1 MLFFRRRKRKRREV
15 SLRPQSKMPSPP
27 YAGQEVAIPFL
38 VLAPFLFALQVL
50 LATAGSLHLLWPDL
64 PTPIPFNAGR
74 AIHLNLSLFW
84 PILGLMG
91 ATYYVLPLQTKAN
104 LGSPKLARLH
114 FWLALFTVFGILTS
128 LALGYSEGRE
138 YLEAIRPFDL
148 AVIANLIL
156 FAVNVVLSLRK
167 RKTGPRADQNSPPQT
182 SSGKGDGLRKSSP
195 PWRPTLFG
203 LELGLALAVVTYAV
217 NAFFSP
223 NPVVDEF
230 LKFWVVHLW
239 EEGIFELLA
248 ILVIGQFLV
257 ALTGLDPRQLE
268 KWYNAEILL
277 VLFTGFYAT
286 GHHYFWVGLPSYWLY
301 LGGIFGALQPLPIF
315 LLTRETLSAA
325 AKTREGRRREPAL
338 GFLAASAL
346 WNLIGAGGL
355 GFLIT
360 TPFINRYTHG
370 TYLTSAHAHAALF
383 GTYGFLA
390 LAAVYF
396 VLNPLEDASWASQPD
411 PFEPGPG
418 PDDQQSFFGWL
429 FTNLSLARR
438 RVGLSHRAQ
447 PHQTV
452 PGLAL
457 PGGSPLCRRRPIA
470 GLGYPAGLVRPDF
483 RPPDLCSSDATAIAK
498 TNPQF
503 PRLDHHGVFQS
514 RRARLPGSPGSSLGP
529 PARVDR
535 GRAGFGACPRA
546 SNGSSL
552 TGLARIFSGT
562 PGIKIADT
570 GRFFLL
576 NGEINRAVPV
586 ALEIWK
592 GGWFVAQKSENSFQP
607 GLFSCGPGGSSFF
620 HLCHFLLRRSFEAL
634 RATGWSGND
643 DLRPLERRQ

>member
-1 MLFFRRRKRKRREV
+1 MLFFRRRKRKRLEV
-15 SLRPQSKMPSPP
+15 SLRPQSKMPPLP

-38 VLAPFLFALQVL
+38 VLVAFLFALQVL
-50 LATAGSLHLLWPDL
+50 LATVGSLHLLWPDL

-91 ATYYVLPLQTKAN
+91 ATYYILPLQTKAS

-114 FWLALFTVFGILTS
+114 FWLALFTVFGILIS

-156 FAVNVVLSLRK
+156 FALNVALSLR
-167 RKTGPRADQNSPPQT
+167 RHETGPRTDRTLLSQNSA
-182 SSGKGDGLRKSSP
+182 GNRKGFQNSRP
-195 PWRPTLFG
+195 PWRPTFFG
-203 LELGLALAVVTYAV
+203 LELGLALAVVTYSV
-217 NAFFSP
+217 NAFFLP

-239 EEGIFELLA
+239 EEGTFELLA
-248 ILVIGQFLV
+248 ILVIGQFLI
-257 ALTGLDPRQLE
+257 ALTGLDPRQVE

-325 AKTREGRRREPAL
+325 AKTREGRRRDPAL

-396 VLNPLEDASWASQPD
+396 ILPRLTPWKMPC
-411 PFEPGPG
+411 GP
-418 PDDQQSFFGWL
+418 
-429 FTNLSLARR
+429 LSLT
-438 RVGLSHRAQ
+438 LLNL
-447 PHQTV
+447 
-452 PGLAL
+452 GLAL
-457 PGGSPLCRRRPIA
+457 MTSGLFLA
-470 GLGYPAGLVRPDF
+470 GFLQTYLWRVVGLDFPTVRSLIKPYLAF
-483 RPPDLCSSDATAIAK
+483 R
-498 TNPQF
+498 
-503 PRLDHHGVFQS
+503 
-514 RRARLPGSPGSSLGP
+514 SLGALLFAAGGVL
-529 PARVDR
+529 PAWDILRDWYAR
-535 GRAGFGACPRA
+535 TFGHQT
-546 SNGSSL
+546 SS
-552 TGLARIFSGT
+552 R
-562 PGIKIADT
+562 P
-570 GRFFLL
+570 
-576 NGEINRAVPV
+576 
-586 ALEIWK
+586 
-592 GGWFVAQKSENSFQP
+592 AQEQ
-607 GLFSCGPGGSSFF
+607 
-620 HLCHFLLRRSFEAL
+620 
-634 RATGWSGND
+634 
-643 DLRPLERRQ
+643 